1 MTLFAMLASCK
12 KENEEIITPEMTNV
26 LSQDI
31 KVSVKGGTKEQP
43 LYLPSDTYNFLGF
56 GYDVTDTYNDEVSV
70 RANIVDIPAY
80 AASKAAY
87 VQSMRGTEG
96 SFNTIIATDAVNLSQ
111 QFSSSTKDTQGLR
124 VYGNTVERTF
134 PGAAA
139 HNKKYVYGYY
149 SNYMIW
155 KRYRFYYDH
164 AVNNFL
170 TAGFKNDLTTLS
182 AEALVHKYGTHVLS
196 RIKLGSKFDVIY
208 RAEAPADNRRQTSM
222 EGLRYALKHTFGLMS
237 GYLDDV
243 NLKNLNANSS
253 AQIFFSSV
261 GGDATQ
267 LKMEIIKDRP
277 MLNITNWSATT
288 TEERARFIGFDD
300 NGLISLD
307 NFIDDSAKKEE
318 VKTFIAQYFE
328 DKAAKLTN

>member
-1 MTLFAMLASCK
+1 
-12 KENEEIITPEMTNV
+12 
-26 LSQDI
+26 
-31 KVSVKGGTKEQP
+31 
-43 LYLPSDTYNFLGF
+43 
-56 GYDVTDTYNDEVSV
+56 
-70 RANIVDIPAY
+70 
-80 AASKAAY
+80 
-87 VQSMRGTEG
+87 
-96 SFNTIIATDAVNLSQ
+96 
-111 QFSSSTKDTQGLR
+111 
-124 VYGNTVERTF
+124 
-134 PGAAA
+134 
-139 HNKKYVYGYY
+139 
-149 SNYMIW
+149 
-155 KRYRFYYDH
+155 
-164 AVNNFL
+164 
-170 TAGFKNDLTTLS
+170 
-182 AEALVHKYGTHVLS
+182 
-196 RIKLGSKFDVIY
+196 
-208 RAEAPADNRRQTSM
+208 
-222 EGLRYALKHTFGLMS
+222 MS

-328 DKAAKLTN
+328 DKVAKLTN